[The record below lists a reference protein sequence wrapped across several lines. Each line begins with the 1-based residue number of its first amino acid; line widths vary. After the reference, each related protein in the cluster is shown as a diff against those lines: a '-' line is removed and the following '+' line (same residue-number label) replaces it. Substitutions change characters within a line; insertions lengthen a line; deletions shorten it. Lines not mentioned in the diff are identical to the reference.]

1 MKLSR
6 LQGAPASIRFDS
18 RNAGATAVR
27 VGLAATQGWGERGPS
42 ATLAGIGTD
51 FAEAQLEPDHVSG
64 PGATQE
70 RTCPWNKALEVRKMR
85 FKTLL
90 LGTAA
95 IMAAGGS
102 AMAADLAVAE

>member
-1 MKLSR
+1 MAPEKSREAPCRPCRRRVRTCQICNIPPKNRVRGRWMKLSR

-51 FAEAQLEPDHVSG
+51 FAEPHKN
-64 PGATQE
+64 
-70 RTCPWNKALEVRKMR
+70 RT
-85 FKTLL
+85 TLV
-90 LGTAA
+90 GR
-95 IMAAGGS
+95 
-102 AMAADLAVAE
+102 E